1 MKIDKDLLDNLMV
14 QAQNSERKRMN
25 YDLRTSPEDGGQR
38 MLNALLPGTE
48 VPIHCHPM
56 SNESVLVLTGEID
69 EILYN
74 HAGEEIERIHLNP
87 DNGQYGYVIP
97 PGIWHTIKIY
107 VPTVIYEVKDRRYGE
122 DGSIILNIKQF

>member
-1 MKIDKDLLDNLMV
+1 MKIDKDFLDNLIV

-25 YDLRTSPEDGGQR
+25 YDLRTSPKDGGQR

-56 SNESVLVLTGEID
+56 SNESILVLTGDID

-74 HAGEEIERIHLNP
+74 RACEEIERIHLNP
-87 DNGQYGYVIP
+87 SNGQYGYVVP
-97 PGIWHTIKIY
+97 QGVWHT
-107 VPTVIYEVKDRRYGE
+107 VEVHTPSVIYEAKDGKYGQ
-122 DGSIILNIKQF
+122 DGSVNLDIK